1 MRTMNA
7 AGAAMVG
14 ALTLLASGCA
24 GGGTEAAAPVTV
36 TATQTVTAT
45 VTVTATP
52 KPTTWST
59 AEAGKKYLSYLGP
72 VNKANRALNQTP
84 QHASVEVTA
93 KACQAVVDAELVF
106 VAQLRKG
113 SWPKDAKADID
124 RLVDAMGDEIAG
136 YTICAQSYTYDS
148 IDTGIQK
155 ALSAPVASAAAQVR
169 VGLDLPAKSS

>member
-1 MRTMNA
+1 MNA

-14 ALTLLASGCA
+14 ALTLLVSGCA
-24 GGGTEAAAPVTV
+24 GGGAEAAAPVTV

-45 VTVTATP
+45 VTVTP

-84 QHASVEVTA
+84 RDASVEVTA

-113 SWPKDAKADID
+113 SWPKDANADID

-136 YTICAQSYTYDS
+136 YTICAQSYTYES

-155 ALSAPVASAAAQVR
+155 ALSAPVGSAAAQVR
-169 VGLDLPAKSS
+169 VALDLPAKSS